1 MFFRM
6 VILLIKFVTK
16 WIMWKYWTAIAKIA
30 YMAKI
35 QKQSLADTVKKQWF
49 VYNYIMLH
57 LWCTEE
63 AKDSVGS
70 TILKTIPASSSGDT
84 FIEDQ
89 IHILLA
95 EDCTLGSQKIV
106 FFNCF
111 IQRSVF

>member
-1 MFFRM
+1 
-6 VILLIKFVTK
+6 
-16 WIMWKYWTAIAKIA
+16 MWKYWTAIAKIV

-35 QKQSLADTVKKQWF
+35 QKRSLADTVKKQWF

-57 LWCTEE
+57 LWMYGRE

-70 TILKTIPASSSGDT
+70 TILKTIPTSSSGDT

-89 IHILLA
+89 IHSLLVK
-95 EDCTLGSQKIV
+95 DCTSGSQKIV

-111 IQRSVF
+111 LQRSVF